1 MTEPTTAE
9 TTIEQAVIVLNKRQ
23 WRGRDDWRTQSSFL
37 LAGGPR
43 VPKQEAWSV
52 FTKSSAPRIE
62 IDVEDA
68 LAIASGLLA
77 QEELQ
82 ALRERLVLARGALNA
97 AKITHLNVEDCWY
110 SCPES
115 SEGCCDESQT
125 GCNCGADEHNAA
137 IDVALSKIGSVDTT
151 ERAEE
156 AGE

>member
-1 MTEPTTAE
+1 MTEPTTVETIAALIAE
-9 TTIEQAVIVLNKRQ
+9 ARQQAMTDDIPDDDPWAYIMTTDRL
-23 WRGRDDWRTQSSFL
+23 L
-37 LAGGPR
+37 LA
-43 VPKQEAWSV
+43 VASALEAS
-52 FTKSSAPRIE
+52 E
-62 IDVEDA
+62 
-68 LAIASGLLA
+68 
-77 QEELQ
+77 Q
-82 ALRERLVLARGALNA
+82 RLVLARGALNA